1 MDIND
6 LRSLITV
13 LSFLT
18 FIGIC
23 AWAWSR
29 GAKQEFEQA
38 QMLPFADD
46 NRE

>member
-6 LRSLITV
+6 FRAGITV

-29 GAKQEFEQA
+29 SAKKEFEQA

-46 NRE
+46 QRE

>member
-6 LRSLITV
+6 LRSAVTV

-23 AWAWSR
+23 VWAWSR
-29 GAKQEFEQA
+29 GAKKEFEQA
-38 QMLPFADD
+38 EMLPFADD
-46 NRE
+46 QRE